1 MTIQMQFNMVGLGLQ
16 QAACSV
22 VGMQIGKGNVEKA
35 KEYFKVTLVVSA
47 CTLILV
53 VLLVFLL

>member
-1 MTIQMQFNMVGLGLQ
+1 MVGLGLQ

-35 KEYFKVTLVVSA
+35 KEYFKVTQVVSA